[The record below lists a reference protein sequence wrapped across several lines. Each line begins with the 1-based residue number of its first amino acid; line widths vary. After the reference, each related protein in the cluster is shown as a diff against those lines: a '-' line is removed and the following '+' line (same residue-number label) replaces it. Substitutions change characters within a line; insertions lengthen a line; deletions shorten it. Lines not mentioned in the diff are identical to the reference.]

1 MENVANSGSNS
12 DLVTADLAVSGSATS
27 DSAVKDLAALVLAAG
42 EGTRMLPF
50 TAKVP
55 KPLLTINNEPLLQ
68 RALDLAFT
76 HSNHVA
82 VNANYLAPQIA
93 AYVAEL
99 PVYVSVEDELLGTAG
114 AVAKVREDGW
124 LGDRPVLIINADS
137 WLGDLPDEFVTTWDG
152 ERPRLLV
159 KETGK
164 ESDFGTK
171 RFIGASLLPA
181 DLAAGVPNIPCGLY
195 EVVWRDHLA
204 DLDLW
209 EFAGDAFDCGTPEEF
224 LEANLAANDGQAVI
238 HPTAQ
243 PGAEVKESVLLAGSS
258 SPAGEPII
266 GQIRDGFG
274 NVYQSRSKLARSH
287 LS

>member
-1 MENVANSGSNS
+1 MGQEQAQNGGAG
-12 DLVTADLAVSGSATS
+12 
-27 DSAVKDLAALVLAAG
+27 LAALVLAAG

-50 TAKVP
+50 TATIP

-76 HSNHVA
+76 HSDHVA

-93 AYVAEL
+93 AYVADK

-114 AVAKVREDGW
+114 AVAKVRDDGW

-137 WLGDLPDEFVTTWDG
+137 WLGEVPDEFVTGWDG
-152 ERPRLLV
+152 QRPRLLV

-164 ESDFGTK
+164 DSDFGTK

-181 DLAAGVPNIPCGLY
+181 HLAADVPNMPCGLY
-195 EVVWRDHLA
+195 EVVWRDHLD

-209 EFAGDAFDCGTPEEF
+209 EFTGAAFDCGTPEEF
-224 LEANLAANDGQAVI
+224 LEANLAASGGTAVV
-238 HPTAQ
+238 HPTAR
-243 PGAEVKESVLLAGSS
+243 PGGEVTESVLLAGAS
-258 SPAGEPII
+258 SPDGEPIV
-266 GQIRDGFG
+266 GQIRDGLG
-274 NVYQSRSKLARSH
+274 NVYQSRSKLARSQQG
-287 LS
+287 